1 MEQENILEAT
11 AAPVAAPEAE
21 GGKRPRKKKNHFKRG
36 KWGVFRIVMLL
47 LLSIYS
53 VTIIFLI
60 AWVLLSS
67 FKSKMDFSD
76 YPLAFP
82 PKFYFENYANIFREL
97 SIKVTVPGMGQRDIL
112 LPELFLYSLLYSVG
126 CMAVSIISKAMVAY
140 VVAKYKFRF
149 ASVLYTVNIIVM
161 IIPIVGRLPSELQLM
176 RAIGFYDNLLALCIM
191 KGSFTGMDF
200 MLLHATF
207 SSVPWEYAE
216 AAKMDGASHFTIM
229 WKVMFPMVKQVMLIL
244 ALTNFITYWND
255 WNVNVTYMPSY
266 PTAAYALYAFQNS
279 NINSISL
286 GGVPYILCAC
296 TVVMLPI
303 LVLFGIFNKQLLG
316 EVSFGGIKG

>member
-1 MEQENILEAT
+1 MERSKL
-11 AAPVAAPEAE
+11 
-21 GGKRPRKKKNHFKRG
+21 KKG
-36 KWGVFRIVMLL
+36 KWGPFRIIMLF
-47 LLSIYS
+47 LLSVYAL
-53 VTIIFLI
+53 TIIFLVV
-60 AWVLLSS
+60 WVLLSS

-76 YPLAFP
+76 YPLGFP
-82 PKFYFENYANIFREL
+82 SKFYFENYANIFKEL
-97 SIKVTVPGMGQRDIL
+97 SVPVTIPGVGQRDIL

-126 CMAVSIISKAMVAY
+126 CTAVSIIAKAMVAY
-140 VVAKYKFRF
+140 VVSKYKFRL
-149 ASVLYTVNIIVM
+149 APVLYTVNIVVM

-207 SSVPWEYAE
+207 CTVSWEYAE

-229 WKVMFPMVKQVMLIL
+229 WRVMFPMVKQVILIL

-266 PTAAYALYAFQNS
+266 PTAAYALYTFQNS

-286 GGVPYILCAC
+286 GGVPYVLCAC

-303 LVLFGIFNKQLLG
+303 LILFFIFRDQLLG